1 MRFQTCT
8 NSRSFRDKQK
18 ESSRQKKLL
27 IYRETGNWPG
37 MKPKPVQSK
46 AWSEKQDAKAKKLD
60 RKRKKELKRITQ
72 DEKESDMVA
81 EDSDDLENDFKLLK
95 KLKKGKVGNFFMQ
108 LVQIKGHIDRNK
120 SISTGILWH
129 YPFMAKY

>member
-1 MRFQTCT
+1 
-8 NSRSFRDKQK
+8 
-18 ESSRQKKLL
+18 
-27 IYRETGNWPG
+27 
-37 MKPKPVQSK
+37 MKTKPVQSK

-95 KLKKGKVGNFFMQ
+95 KLKKGKVGKFLYN
-108 LVQIKGHIDRNK
+108 LCK
-120 SISTGILWH
+120 
-129 YPFMAKY
+129 